1 MRAGN
6 VTVDAYGMTMNGFCQ
21 RTLSARLDRPVI
33 DKTGVSGR
41 FDFHLEF
48 SANPL
53 TAVRKPGTP
62 EPSDTAGPSIFV
74 ALKEQLG
81 LKLERAKGPVQV
93 LVVDRVQKPSS
104 N

>member
-1 MRAGN
+1 
-6 VTVDAYGMTMNGFCQ
+6 MNGFCQ

-33 DKTGVSGR
+33 DETGVSGM
-41 FDFHLEF
+41 FDFHLKF

-53 TAVRKPGTP
+53 ITAAREPGAP

-74 ALKEQLG
+74 ALQQQLG

-93 LVVDRVQKPSS
+93 LVVDNLEKPSG